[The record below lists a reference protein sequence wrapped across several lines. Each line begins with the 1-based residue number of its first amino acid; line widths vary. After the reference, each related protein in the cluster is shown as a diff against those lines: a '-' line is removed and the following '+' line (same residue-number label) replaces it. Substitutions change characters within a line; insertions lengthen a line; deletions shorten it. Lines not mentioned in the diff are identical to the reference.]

1 VSYEKQELLTLR
13 LSSPPGFWCDLFSLL
28 CCPIIYLYRLN
39 SMLWCPLRFPRK
51 NDVRPHPQ
59 LLVGGLMPYLRYL
72 CLLEYIGVK
81 HILCWVFWGF
91 FRLVYTMLS
100 VSEDCPFLIV
110 PSVFSNVYLSNEFML
125 IPFGIFNISLSMV
138 LLLSLG
144 RYLC

>member
-1 VSYEKQELLTLR
+1 
-13 LSSPPGFWCDLFSLL
+13 
-28 CCPIIYLYRLN
+28 
-39 SMLWCPLRFPRK
+39 
-51 NDVRPHPQ
+51 
-59 LLVGGLMPYLRYL
+59 MPYLRYL

-81 HILCWVFWGF
+81 HILCWGFLFF